1 MTPQEARR
9 RAEEVLRQQ
18 STGAQI
24 IRLNS
29 DGTLDPGTTPM
40 PYGQKS
46 TILHDPHGEFA

>member
-24 IRLNS
+24 IQLNS
-29 DGTLDPGTTPM
+29 DGSLKTRRTPT
-40 PYGQKS
+40 PVGQKS
-46 TILHDPHGEFA
+46 TILHDPHGEYE